1 MSIVHSFA
9 KGVLRYHQ
17 CPVLK
22 ELKPEEIKITVP
34 AVFSAWIEVLL
45 FAPLWLE
52 ISDANMIF
60 FQLAFLVSNPM
71 AETQSHL

>member
-34 AVFSAWIEVLL
+34 AVFSAWI
-45 FAPLWLE
+45 
-52 ISDANMIF
+52 
-60 FQLAFLVSNPM
+60 
-71 AETQSHL
+71 